1 MQQLDE
7 IKSEG
12 VAEMLVNNERRQSLG
27 NVQINTAKNRVS
39 HVFTSVLVC
48 AQKFVIGACL
58 LLFGQG
64 ELSFCTAGH
73 LSPLHHEGRGLTSR
87 QISNKTTS
95 FSRLWQNLPGIS
107 GDKKAI
113 SATWPLC
120 WPGWFEK
127 RGGSRSAQDNG
138 GLFSRQWQI
147 SLRLSF

>member
-27 NVQINTAKNRVS
+27 NVKINTAKNRVS
-39 HVFTSVLVC
+39 HVFTSVC
-48 AQKFVIGACL
+48 ARSQKFVIAACL

-87 QISNKTTS
+87 QIFEQNHHFFPVVTKP
-95 FSRLWQNLPGIS
+95 SRH
-107 GDKKAI
+107 
-113 SATWPLC
+113 
-120 WPGWFEK
+120 F
-127 RGGSRSAQDNG
+127 GG
-138 GLFSRQWQI
+138 
-147 SLRLSF
+147 